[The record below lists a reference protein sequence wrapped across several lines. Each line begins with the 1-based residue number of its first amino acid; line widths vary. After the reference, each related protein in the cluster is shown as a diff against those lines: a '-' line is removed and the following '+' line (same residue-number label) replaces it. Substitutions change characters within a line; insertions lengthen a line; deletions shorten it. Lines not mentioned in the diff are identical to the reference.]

1 MSEEQD
7 VRVIKR
13 YANRKLYDTEDS
25 RYVTLDEIAT
35 LVKAG
40 EDVKVVDNR
49 SGEDLTEVT
58 LAQILFEEQKKQKT
72 RMPLAVLKD
81 LIATSGDTISDFIQR
96 KVAQPVQTLREEAE
110 RKVDE
115 IVEIV
120 RKSEST
126 VEEKARSV
134 RDFFAS
140 TQRSLDEIHKKLDD
154 RIKGALANM
163 PGVRGQLASL
173 RRRIEE
179 LEARLRPEDESSTE
193 SESEE

>member
-193 SESEE
+193 SELEE